1 MKNKKYLIAGTAL
14 LNSFIVNAAP
24 AIPIPKVSMGVGTA
38 DTPTDIVTSLQIL
51 LMLTIL
57 TLAPAIIMMTTAF
70 IRIIIVLHF
79 VRQAIGLQ
87 QVPPNQILIGL
98 ALFLT
103 FFVMR
108 PTYDVVMSDGVKPFL
123 EKKIT
128 QEQFYKNIEQP
139 VKTFMLK
146 QTRTKDLE
154 LFLKIS
160 KVVPPKNR
168 QELPM
173 SVVVPSF
180 IIGEMSRGFEIGI
193 LIYIPFII
201 IDMVVSTILMSLGM
215 MMLPPVSI
223 SMPFKLLLFVMID
236 GWSLIIGSLVKS
248 FN

>member
-1 MKNKKYLIAGTAL
+1 
-14 LNSFIVNAAP
+14 
-24 AIPIPKVSMGVGTA
+24 
-38 DTPTDIVTSLQIL
+38 
-51 LMLTIL
+51 ML
-57 TLAPAIIMMTTAF
+57 
-70 IRIIIVLHF
+70 R
-79 VRQAIGLQ
+79 
-87 QVPPNQILIGL
+87 
-98 ALFLT
+98 
-103 FFVMR
+103 
-108 PTYDVVMSDGVKPFL
+108 
-123 EKKIT
+123 
-128 QEQFYKNIEQP
+128 
-139 VKTFMLK
+139 

-168 QELPM
+168 QELPI
-173 SVVVPSF
+173 SVVVPAF

-201 IDMVVSTILMSLGM
+201 IDMIVSTILMSLGM

>member
-24 AIPIPKVSMGVGTA
+24 AIPIPKVTMGVGSA
-38 DTPTDIVTSLQIL
+38 DTPTDIVTSIQIL

-79 VRQAIGLQ
+79 ARQAIGLQ
-87 QVPPNQILIGL
+87 QVPPNQVLIGL

-108 PTYDVVMSDGVKPFL
+108 PTYDAVMSTGVNPFL

-128 QEQFYKNIEQP
+128 QEQFYKNVEQP
-139 VKTFMLK
+139 VKTFMLR

-168 QELPM
+168 QELPI
-173 SVVVPSF
+173 SVVVPAF

-201 IDMVVSTILMSLGM
+201 IDMIVSTILMSLGM

>member
-1 MKNKKYLIAGTAL
+1 MKNRKYLIAGTAI

-24 AIPIPKVSMGVGTA
+24 AIPIPKISMGVGTA
-38 DTPTDIVTSLQIL
+38 DTPTDIVSSLQIL

-87 QVPPNQILIGL
+87 QVPPNQVLMGL

-108 PTYDVVMSDGVKPFL
+108 PTYDAVMTTGVTPFL

-139 VKTFMLK
+139 IKTFMLK

-160 KVVPPKNR
+160 KVTPPKNR
-168 QELPM
+168 QDLPI
-173 SVVVPSF
+173 SVVVPAF

-201 IDMVVSTILMSLGM
+201 IDMIVSTILMSLGM